1 MQGNPISAS
10 PKKRKFNFRFWV
22 VLFIFI
28 GPAIIYIALT
38 NFTATK
44 CKPLMILPKEED
56 STAHTIPNFSFQT
69 QDGTVFTQDSLK
81 KTYHVAN
88 FVFTTCPGICIP
100 LSKKFT
106 ELQEEL
112 KDSKKVRLISFS
124 VDPAH
129 DTPPILKAYAQK
141 QKAIAGKW
149 IFLTGNEDDM
159 FRIVKDGYKQ
169 AVLQT
174 PDGKERITHSDRVV
188 LVDKD
193 LRIRGFYNILDG
205 EIGDKEFKRL
215 TEEINVL
222 DCEYREKEKE

>member
-10 PKKRKFNFRFWV
+10 PEKRKFNFRFWV
-22 VLFIFI
+22 VFFIFV
-28 GPAIIYIALT
+28 GPALTYIILT

-44 CKPLMILPKEED
+44 CKPLVILRNED
-56 STAHTIPNFSFQT
+56 STVHTIPNFRFLT
-69 QDGTVFTQDSLK
+69 QNSTDFTQDSLK

-112 KDSKKVRLISFS
+112 KDSRKVRLISYS

-129 DTPPILKAYAQK
+129 DTPQVLHAYAQK
-141 QKAIAGKW
+141 HKAIPGKW
-149 IFLTGNEDDM
+149 IFLTGNEDEM

-169 AVLQT
+169 AVLKT
-174 PDGKERITHSDRVV
+174 PEGKERITHSERVV

-205 EIGDKEFKRL
+205 EIGEKEFKRL